1 MKQKKLSFVTLYE
14 LVMKE
19 KEVYLKSAF
28 GELLPGG
35 SHKLFNYF
43 ITSGKIRIF
52 NSGDQI
58 LEKGQPSDHYYWLI
72 EGGVKSRRNGELIL
86 HKRGD
91 FLGLA
96 AVLQKIP
103 VLYDYYC
110 ISDVSVLLELPSDG
124 LFDLL
129 SDEPQAIFPIMQIIF
144 KKAEL
149 TESNGVQIMQADSE
163 EKLIRALQYVAKKYG
178 LSEENTLKVDL
189 SGDDL
194 AMLCGTSRTSTYRW
208 LKQIEERGIIKRQG
222 SKIKLLTLDLIGKSG

>member
-1 MKQKKLSFVTLYE
+1 MDLDKFSFVTLFK

-35 SHKLFNYF
+35 SHKLLNYF
-43 ITSGKIRIF
+43 ITRGQIRIYKA
-52 NSGDQI
+52 GDQI
-58 LEKGQPSDHYYWLI
+58 LETGQPSDHFFWLI
-72 EGGVKSRRNGELIL
+72 EGGVKSRRNGELLL
-86 HKRGD
+86 HKKGD

-103 VLYDYYC
+103 ILYDYYC

-124 LFDLL
+124 LFELL
-129 SDEPQAIFPIMQIIF
+129 GDEPQAIFPIMQILF

-149 TESNGVQIMQADSE
+149 TENNGVQIMQADSE
-163 EKLIRALQYVAKKYG
+163 EKLLRALQYVAKKYG
-178 LSEENTLKVDL
+178 LSDENTLKVEL

-208 LKQIEERGIIKRQG
+208 LKLIEEKGIIKRQG
-222 SKIKLLTLDLIGKSG
+222 SKIQLLSLNLLGKSG